1 MKYIYKKYIFIA
13 EKRVQ
18 ASANFNKHFKLY
30 DHILSVAKEFSW
42 TRFYSALKSML

>member
-18 ASANFNKHFKLY
+18 ASANFNKH
-30 DHILSVAKEFSW
+30 A
-42 TRFYSALKSML
+42 